1 MEKRELGRSGLV
13 VSKIGYGCMSLVAGP
28 EDRKT
33 REEMI
38 GVIRAA
44 VEAGVTLFDTA
55 EVYGPYLNEEI
66 VGEALAPYRGE
77 VVIASKCGIHLENG
91 RQVVDGN
98 LAGIRQSLEGSL
110 KRLRTDHIDLY
121 YLHRVD
127 PNIPIEEIAGLMGEF
142 IREGKILHWGISEPG
157 V

>member
-55 EVYGPYLNEEI
+55 EVYGTPEDPHANEPRFT
-66 VGEALAPYRGE
+66 AP
-77 VVIASKCGIHLENG
+77 
-91 RQVVDGN
+91 
-98 LAGIRQSLEGSL
+98 
-110 KRLRTDHIDLY
+110 T
-121 YLHRVD
+121 
-127 PNIPIEEIAGLMGEF
+127 
-142 IREGKILHWGISEPG
+142 
-157 V
+157 